1 MSPNVIK
8 KIFIKEKIMEEMM
21 EDVVEETTVSK
32 KPVGKLDKFFGITER
47 GSTLRT
53 EIFAGITTFFAMCYI
68 VLVNPSQIAADG
80 ANGWLAGIIGSAAAG
95 LGQVYNAVFVGS
107 ILATVIGTLLMAFVA
122 KMPFAQAA
130 GMGLNSFFC
139 TCFVSAGVFA
149 GQTPVDSY
157 QGGLIIIFISG
168 IIFLLLSVTGLR
180 QYIAKALPDCLK
192 KAIPAGI
199 GLFIAF
205 IGFKNSG
212 IVVADRWT
220 FVGLVDLTKW
230 EFAAPALAAFIG
242 LIIIGILGKFKFK
255 GNIIVGILISAVL
268 YYLFTWQL
276 PSFEFTSLGTIFSDF
291 GTIGV
296 TALFTPSAWNFAFGH
311 VGVFNAICYIITFCL
326 IDMFDTIG
334 TLFGTASQANMLD
347 ENGDPINLDQ
357 CMLCDSIGTVA
368 GAMLGTSTITTF
380 VESSAGVAAGGRT
393 GLASVV
399 TAACFLLCLFVSPFA
414 SIIPTVATAPALI
427 YVGVLML
434 SNFAKV
440 DLSDITNAIPAFLA
454 LVLMPLTYSIAN
466 GIGVGAISYVLLKLF
481 TGKYTK
487 QDIVVTIIAAIF
499 VVRFILTFTGT
510 YPVYA

>member
-1 MSPNVIK
+1 MK
-8 KIFIKEKIMEEMM
+8 KEKPI
-21 EDVVEETTVSK
+21 SK
-32 KPVGKLDKFFGITER
+32 FDKFFGISER
-47 GSTLRT
+47 KSSIKT

-68 VLVNPSQIAADG
+68 VLVNPAQIAAEG
-80 ANGWLAGIIGSAAAG
+80 ANGWLAKIIPTASEG
-95 LGQVYNAVFVGS
+95 LGQVYNSVFVGS
-107 ILATVIGTLLMAFVA
+107 IIATVIGTLLMAFLA

-149 GQTPVDSY
+149 GNAPVDAY
-157 QGGLIIIFISG
+157 QGGLV
-168 IIFLLLSVTGLR
+168 IIFLSGIVFLILSATGLR

-205 IGFKNSG
+205 IGFKNAG

-220 FVGLVDLTKW
+220 FVGLINLNLWGSGTLTTW
-230 EFAAPALAAFIG
+230 QTIAPALASIIG
-242 LIIIGILGKFKFK
+242 LIVIGVLGKFKFK
-255 GNIIVGILISAVL
+255 ANIIVGILVSAVL
-268 YYLFTWQL
+268 YYLFLWQL
-276 PSFEFTSLGTIFSDF
+276 PSFKFDSLATIFTDF
-291 GTIGV
+291 GTVGA
-296 TALFTPSAWNFAFGH
+296 TAIFTGSSWNYAFNE
-311 VGVFNAICYIITFCL
+311 VGIFNAIVYIITFCL

-347 ENGDPINLDQ
+347 ENGDPINLEK
-357 CMLCDSIGTVA
+357 CMLCDSIGTVT
-368 GAMLGTSTITTF
+368 GAILGTSTITTF

-414 SIIPTVATAPALI
+414 SIIPTQATAPALI

-454 LVLMPLTYSIAN
+454 LVMMPLTYSIAN
-466 GIGVGAISYVLLKLF
+466 GIGIGAIAYVLLRLC
-481 TGKYTK
+481 TGKFK
-487 QDIVVTIIAAIF
+487 KEDIVVTVIAALFIA
-499 VVRFILTFTGT
+499 RFLLSFTGT
-510 YPVYA
+510 YPEYVS

>member
-1 MSPNVIK
+1 
-8 KIFIKEKIMEEMM
+8 MEEMKN
-21 EDVVEETTVSK
+21 E
-32 KPVGKLDKFFGITER
+32 KPISKLDKFFGISAR
-47 GSTLRT
+47 NSTIKT

-80 ANGWLAGIIGSAAAG
+80 ANGWLAQIIAPAAAG

-107 ILATVIGTLLMAFVA
+107 IIATVIGTLLMAFLA

-149 GQTPVDSY
+149 GQSPVTSY
-157 QGGLIIIFISG
+157 QGGLIIIFLSG
-168 IIFLLLSVTGLR
+168 IVFLLLSATGLR
-180 QYIAKALPDCLK
+180 EYIAKALPDCLK

-205 IGFKNSG
+205 IGFKNAG

-220 FVGLVDLTKW
+220 FVGLVNLMEW
-230 EFAAPALAAFIG
+230 EFAAPALAAFVGLVVIG
-242 LIIIGILGKFKFK
+242 VLGKLNFKA
-255 GNIIVGILISAVL
+255 NIIVGILVSTVC
-268 YYLFTWQL
+268 YYLFMWQL

-291 GTIGV
+291 GTVGV
-296 TALFTPSAWNFAFGH
+296 GALFSSDAWGFAFGDA
-311 VGVFNAICYIITFCL
+311 FNAIVYIITFCL

-347 ENGDPINLDQ
+347 ENGDPINIDK

-380 VESSAGVAAGGRT
+380 VESAAGVAAGGRT

-414 SIIPTVATAPALI
+414 SLIPTVATAPALI

-434 SNFAKV
+434 SNFSKV

-454 LVLMPLTYSIAN
+454 LIMMPLTYSIAN
-466 GIGVGAISYVLLKLF
+466 GIGVGAIAYVLLKLL
-481 TGKYTK
+481 TGNFKK
-487 QDIVVTIIAAIF
+487 EDIVVTVIAAIF
-499 VVRFILTFTGT
+499 IARFILTFTGT
-510 YPVYA
+510 YPTYA